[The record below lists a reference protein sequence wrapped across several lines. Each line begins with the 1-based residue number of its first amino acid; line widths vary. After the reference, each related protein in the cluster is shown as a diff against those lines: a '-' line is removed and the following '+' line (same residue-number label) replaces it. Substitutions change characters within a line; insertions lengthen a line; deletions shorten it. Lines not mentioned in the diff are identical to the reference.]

1 MPTNLQL
8 QDTLNGGSFVFVR
21 NDYPLDNGIYT
32 ELYCTF
38 FTTKSDKW
46 LGDNAFDI
54 VAPIVSSKTENA
66 LSEFDT
72 FTEANKSLITK
83 AIQQDLERFTTK
95 NPEVLIKNINLVF
108 YKNGAL
114 RINVEIEGSSQ
125 EYDFLVAKTQVSLEN
140 IEYEIVTI

>member
-8 QDTLNGGSFVFVR
+8 QDTLNGGSFVFIR

-32 ELYCTF
+32 ELYCIF

-46 LGDNAFDI
+46 LGDDAFDVI
-54 VAPIVSSKTENA
+54 APVVSSKTENA

-72 FTEANKSLITK
+72 FTEVNKSLITK

-95 NPEVLIKNINLVF
+95 NPEVLIKNVNLVF

-114 RINVEIEGSSQ
+114 RINIEIEGNSQ

-140 IEYEIVTI
+140 IEYEIITI